1 MDYGL
6 KNKVALI
13 TGSGRGIGREIA
25 LALATEG
32 CHIVLVDVD
41 ENSLNATKADIEAK
55 GVKAITIKADIS
67 NYAEV
72 EKMMDD
78 AVKSFNA
85 IDILVNNAGITRDNL
100 IMRMKEEE
108 WDRVISI
115 NLKGTFNCTKAISR
129 YLIKQRS
136 GKIINIAS
144 VIGIGGNI
152 GQANYAA
159 SKAGVI
165 ALTKSAAKEFASR
178 NINVNAI
185 APGFIQTAMTEVLN
199 EEVKKKMTERIPLQ
213 RLGTVLDVANAV
225 LFFASDKST
234 YITGQVMVVDGGMV
248 M

>member
-6 KNKVALI
+6 KNKVALV
-13 TGSGRGIGREIA
+13 TGAGRGIGREIA
-25 LALATEG
+25 LALASEG

-41 ENSLNATKADIEAK
+41 EATLKATATDIEAK
-55 GVKAITIKADIS
+55 NVKAMGVKADIS
-67 NYAEV
+67 NATEV
-72 EKMMDD
+72 EKLFDD
-78 AVKSFNA
+78 AFKAMGS

-108 WDRVISI
+108 WDRVLSI
-115 NLKGTFNCTKAISR
+115 NLKGTFNCTKAVSR
-129 YLIKQRS
+129 YMLKQRS

-144 VIGIGGNI
+144 IIGIGGNA

-165 ALTKSAAKEFASR
+165 ALTKSSAKEFASR

-199 EEVKKKMTERIPLQ
+199 EEVKKKMSERIPLA
-213 RLGTVLDVANAV
+213 RLGAVQDVADAV
-225 LFFASDKST
+225 LFFASDKSN
-234 YITGQVMVVDGGMV
+234 YITGQVLVVDGGMV